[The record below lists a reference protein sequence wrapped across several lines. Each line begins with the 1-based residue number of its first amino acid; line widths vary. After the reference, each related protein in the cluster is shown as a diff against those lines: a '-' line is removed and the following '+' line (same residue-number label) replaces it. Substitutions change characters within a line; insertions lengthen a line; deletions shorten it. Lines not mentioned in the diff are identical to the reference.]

1 MLGELLEVLM
11 GIAMPFLII
20 ATVIGC
26 CVLIKKLMGFL
37 DDDDD

>member
-1 MLGELLEVLM
+1 M
-11 GIAMPFLII
+11 GVATPFLII

-37 DDDDD
+37 DDN

>member
-1 MLGELLEVLM
+1 M

-37 DDDDD
+37 DDN